1 MNTFSDTALFLI
13 AILPNPRDFEI
24 ARLLGW
30 YRIPLRM
37 APKMIE
43 VDYLAFY
50 QCGNFGEAHR
60 WRIEHFAEVQG
71 HELTTRAALLREE
84 PHHPRSGEEY
94 FKIQLGP
101 LQELSTS
108 IPAGSWKRIT
118 FFYTLG
124 SLMNRAKV
132 INDLVV
138 QSDDRDVLWRCL
150 RERNGTYSRENQPV
164 QPVLFSEE
172 DMLAFLGQITG
183 INGSR
188 DFSDF

>member
-1 MNTFSDTALFLI
+1 MKAFSDTALFLI
-13 AILPNPRDFEI
+13 AILPNPRDYEI

-37 APKMIE
+37 APKLIE

-60 WRIEHFAEVQG
+60 WRIENFAEVQG
-71 HELTTRAALLREE
+71 HELTMRAALLREE
-84 PHHPRSGEEY
+84 PHHPRAGEEY
-94 FKIQLGP
+94 YKIQLGP
-101 LQELSTS
+101 LQPLSTS
-108 IPAGSWKRIT
+108 IPAGKWKRII

-138 QSDDRDVLWRCL
+138 QSDEREVLWKCL
-150 RERNGTYSRENQPV
+150 RERNGTYNRQNQPD
-164 QPVLFSEE
+164 QPALFSEE
-172 DMLAFLGQITG
+172 DLLAFFGQIHDPG
-183 INGSR
+183 DSQ
-188 DFSDF
+188 DFSEF